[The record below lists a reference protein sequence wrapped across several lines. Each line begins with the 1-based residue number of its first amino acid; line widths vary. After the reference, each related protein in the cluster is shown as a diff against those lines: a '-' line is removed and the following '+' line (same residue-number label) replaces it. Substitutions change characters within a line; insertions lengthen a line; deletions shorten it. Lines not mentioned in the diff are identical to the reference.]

1 MYIDLNRDGQLSS
14 ILLNL
19 TMYKNLKLKT
29 EALRLV
35 YCLHSQAN
43 IIKSNME
50 ETILLDGTNTKIS
63 YNECNNLSQALKRLG
78 ETADKWFPNANSQL
92 LEVFQDILDVVEGHI
107 LQPQTKAIARPVYT
121 EPVSSDEEELARKN
135 TSVPALSELK

>member
-63 YNECNNLSQALKRLG
+63 YNECNNLSQALQRLG
-78 ETADKWFPNANSQL
+78 ETADKWFPN
-92 LEVFQDILDVVEGHI
+92 
-107 LQPQTKAIARPVYT
+107 T
-121 EPVSSDEEELARKN
+121 SS
-135 TSVPALSELK
+135 